1 MSARLWIVCPV
12 FLGVTSF
19 LILRE
24 RLLEEI
30 GADAAWRLEIRF
42 VVADGSGGTDPD
54 MARTAE
60 LEDVRVVEPP
70 FNLGH
75 QRALVYALRRI
86 ATEVDDEDFLVTMDA
101 DGEDAPGDVPRLLS
115 ELERASSDRTV
126 VLALR
131 TGRQESLT
139 FKLFYAAFK
148 VLFKALTGPFVR
160 SGNFVAYR
168 GEVARRV
175 LAHPA
180 FDLCYSTTFT
190 SLQLTRRYVP
200 CQRASRYAGQSRM
213 SFPKLVSHGIGMLM
227 PFLDR
232 IAIRAM
238 ALFSAVGILC
248 VFLGLAV
255 LAVKLFTDE
264 AIPGWATSTLLALLV
279 SSMVALGDFVV
290 LFAVYAQSRGLSLS
304 DLEDKD
310 LGPARGSSPQADRTV
325 A

>member
-1 MSARLWIVCPV
+1 MSGRLWIVCPV
-12 FLGVTSF
+12 YLDVTSF

-30 GADAAWRLEIRF
+30 GADAAWRRLEIRF
-42 VVADGSGGTDPD
+42 VIADDSGGTDPE
-54 MARTAE
+54 MPRTAE
-60 LEDVRVVEPP
+60 HDDIRVVEPP

-86 ATEVDDEDFLVTMDA
+86 APEVDDADFVVTMDA
-101 DGEDAPGDVPRLLS
+101 DGEDAPGDVPRLLT
-115 ELERASSDRTV
+115 ELQQTTSDRAV

-131 TGRQESLT
+131 TGRQESFA

-148 VLFKALTGPFVR
+148 VLFKALTGTFVK
-160 SGNFVAYR
+160 SGNFIAYR
-168 GEVARRV
+168 GWIARRV

-190 SLQLTRRYVP
+190 SLRLTRRYVP
-200 CQRASRYAGQSRM
+200 CRRARRYAGQSRM

-238 ALFSAVGILC
+238 ALFSVTGTLC
-248 VFLGLAV
+248 VLLGVAV
-255 LAVKLFTDE
+255 IVVKVFTDE
-264 AIPGWATSTLLALLV
+264 AIPGWATSTLLALII
-279 SSMVALGDFVV
+279 SSMVALGNFVV

-310 LGPARGSSPQADRTV
+310 LGPARGPSSQPD
-325 A
+325 